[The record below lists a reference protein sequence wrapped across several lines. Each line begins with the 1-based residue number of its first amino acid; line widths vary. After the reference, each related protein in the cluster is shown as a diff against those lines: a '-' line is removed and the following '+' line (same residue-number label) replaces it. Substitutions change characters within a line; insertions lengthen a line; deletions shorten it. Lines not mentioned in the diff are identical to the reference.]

1 MKNSYLAPAVGAIAL
16 LLSGC
21 AASHE
26 RNPTD
31 AGGPVGEGAGCVSFG
46 DTTLLTVTAPA
57 ADPASCLAISVAVVE
72 GERWTV
78 DGDVEVS
85 PGYGLVAASR
95 LGLACDRLREGEY
108 ATSGAAVTRA
118 EGAITVWR
126 VPGDRWDLEAHLA
139 LELEDG
145 GRESLDVRVLGMST
159 CLP

>member
-1 MKNSYLAPAVGAIAL
+1 MKISYLAPAVGAIAL

-21 AASHE
+21 ATSHE

-46 DTTLLTVTAPA
+46 DMTLLTVTAPA
-57 ADPASCLAISVAVVE
+57 ADPASCLTISVAVVE

-78 DGDVEVS
+78 EGDVEIT
-85 PGYGLVAASR
+85 PGYALVAASR
-95 LGLACDRLREGEY
+95 QGLACDRLREGEY

-118 EGAITVWR
+118 EGAIRVWR
-126 VPGDRWDLEAHLA
+126 VADHRWDLEAHLA

-145 GRESLDVRVLGMST
+145 GRESLDVRVVGMST